1 MQFGNG
7 NALSLTLPFRGA
19 EMIDG
24 NDGCGCQD
32 KHRDRNESEAKGGDT
47 WAKSG
52 DAYGGDGGD
61 AKAIGGDAEA
71 WNAVEAFQFNGTG
84 KGGLL

>member
-1 MQFGNG
+1 
-7 NALSLTLPFRGA
+7 
-19 EMIDG
+19 MIDG

-32 KHRDRNESEAKGGDT
+32 KHRDRNESEAEGGDT

-71 WNAVEAFQFNGTG
+71 WNAVDGVPVQRHRE
-84 KGGLL
+84 GGSALATT